1 MVPYSW
7 RLHQQ
12 HGLRRDRS
20 PPAQQPPPV
29 VGMGVA
35 QSLVYFSRRFGS
47 FLRLGAA
54 VADAHSAFARLR
66 TNYPFHSA
74 RDMLYCARS
83 QARTGDPNSLVQSV
97 LLTVNWPKADAS
109 YDESQEILKD
119 SSEQILVL
127 ANRWAQAGKIDDAVQ
142 LAGEIPPNT
151 PCDSRP
157 RR

>member
-1 MVPYSW
+1 MPDCE
-7 RLHQQ
+7 QI
-12 HGLRRDRS
+12 
-20 PPAQQPPPV
+20 
-29 VGMGVA
+29 
-35 QSLVYFSRRFGS
+35 
-47 FLRLGAA
+47 
-54 VADAHSAFARLR
+54 
-66 TNYPFHSA
+66 TPFHSA